1 MPTTIDFNGFTL
13 ASAFQ
18 PIYGVRERR
27 AVGFE
32 ALVRPTVASGH
43 AVRAADLFLGLDEAE
58 TISLDRTCR
67 TLHLRNFAES
77 GVTDRMLFVNIHPLA
92 AVSDARLA
100 RLFKSRIGSFGLNP
114 ERVCVEILED
124 CCGDEGLLAEAVASY
139 REIGVRIAMD
149 DFGAAHSNFDRVVAL
164 RPDIVKIDRSLL
176 GNPGD
181 ENAQRM
187 LPSVIDILHA
197 AGARVVFEG
206 IEEPAEA
213 TLAIRAG
220 ADFLQGFHFAMPQ
233 AVVQDDPV
241 ARRRLDEL
249 VRVRVAA

>member
-18 PIYGVRERR
+18 PIYGVRDRR
-27 AVGFE
+27 AIGFE
-32 ALVRPTVASGH
+32 GLVRATLASGH
-43 AVRAADLFLGLDEAE
+43 AVRTIDLFTGLDEAE

-77 GVTDRMLFVNIHPLA
+77 GVTDRMLFLNIHPLA

-100 RLFKSRIGSFGLNP
+100 RLFRSRIGSFGLTP

-139 REIGVRIAMD
+139 RDIGVKIAMD

-181 ENAQRM
+181 EKARLM
-187 LPSVIDILHA
+187 LPSVISILHA
-197 AGARVVFEG
+197 AGAQVVMEG

-213 TLAIRAG
+213 MLAIGAG
-220 ADFLQGFHFAMPQ
+220 ADFLQGFHFAMPR
-233 AVVQDDPV
+233 A
-241 ARRRLDEL
+241 EL
-249 VRVRVAA
+249 REDALTVKQLEELARVRLAA